1 MYLIRLEEKIM
12 TANSVVRARID
23 AHIKEEATAVLAA
36 MGLTVSDALRI
47 MLTRVAREKALPF
60 EPLGPNAETV
70 QAMKEAR
77 RGNLPSFAN
86 VEGLMAD
93 VNAED

>member
-1 MYLIRLEEKIM
+1 M

-60 EPLGPNAETV
+60 EPLVPNAETV